1 MFDFG
6 ALPPEIN
13 ATRIYAGPGAAP
25 MLAAAAAWQGLAA
38 ELNSTASAYQGAVS
52 GLVATWRGPSAQ
64 RMAVAATPYIQW
76 LSTTAAQAEQVAT
89 QAGTEA
95 GAYETAHAATV
106 PPPAIYA
113 NRAQQA
119 ALVATNVLGQNTPA
133 IMTTEALY
141 LEMWAQ
147 CAAAMYGY
155 AAATQQ
161 ATALPA
167 FSQPKQNT
175 NPAGQAQQGM
185 AALQAGSAA
194 ATRDAT
200 AVAANTTGSGG
211 TGTLGSVL
219 TQAGDSVT
227 GSVKGM
233 TASDLVNDT
242 LEPAFRVGGLTY
254 YGIGMLSGLKA
265 LTSVG
270 GLSGA
275 TQGMLG
281 APGVVPGLFAGM
293 NSGAGAL
300 GSIPSPPV
308 TASLTSATRLGG
320 LSVPST
326 WSGAAPAA
334 TSALPAAGNLTSGLG
349 GAAAPGNMAGAMPLA
364 GAANAGR
371 GIGDG
376 VLRVGPRPFVMPRPL
391 SAG

>member
-13 ATRIYAGPGAAP
+13 ATRIYSGPGAAP
-25 MLAAAAAWQGLAA
+25 MLGAAAAWQALAS
-38 ELNSTASAYQGAVS
+38 ELNSTAASYQAAVS
-52 GLVATWRGPSAQ
+52 ALATTWRGPSAQ
-64 RMAVAATPYIQW
+64 RMVAAAEPYIHW
-76 LSTTAAQAEQVAT
+76 LSATAAQAEQVAT
-89 QAGTEA
+89 QAGAEA
-95 GAYETAHAATV
+95 GAYESAHAATV

-133 IMTTEALY
+133 IMATEAAY

-147 CAAAMYGY
+147 CAAAMFGY
-155 AAATQQ
+155 SAATEQ

-167 FSQPKQNT
+167 FTPPKQNT
-175 NPAGQAQQGM
+175 NPTGQLQQG
-185 AALQAGSAA
+185 AAVLQAGGHSVASDASALTN
-194 ATRDAT
+194 ATGAG
-200 AVAANTTGSGG
+200 NS
-211 TGTLGSVL
+211 GTLGGAL
-219 TQAGDSVT
+219 GQAVNSVT
-227 GSVKGM
+227 GGGSKSPVSEF
-233 TASDLVNDT
+233 TNNV
-242 LEPAFRVGGLTY
+242 LEPAFRVGGLAY
-254 YGIGMLSGLKA
+254 YGIGMLSGFKA

-270 GLSGA
+270 ALSGA
-275 TQGMLG
+275 AQGMLG

-300 GSIPSPPV
+300 GSLSSTPV
-308 TASLTSATRLGG
+308 TASLTSATRLGA

-334 TSALPAAGNLTSGLG
+334 ASTLPATGNLASGLG
-349 GAAAPGNMAGAMPLA
+349 AAGTPGNMAGAMPLA